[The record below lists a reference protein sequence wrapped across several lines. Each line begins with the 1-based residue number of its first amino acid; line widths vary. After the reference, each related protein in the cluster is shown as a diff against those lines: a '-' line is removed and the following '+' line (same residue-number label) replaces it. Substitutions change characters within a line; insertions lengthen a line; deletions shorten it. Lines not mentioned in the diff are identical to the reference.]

1 MLIPKVMFVWVYFCK
16 NDKSL
21 IILKVLVFL
30 FVELFNVELVWS
42 YFVFHCLNC
51 YTVNLRCLFL
61 LFVIE
66 TIQLY
71 SWFDYWLRCFNGH
84 TILVAHFLNQRSC
97 KTLQVWHVVR
107 QMSQVYVKGLA
118 CGASDVTGLCHR
130 FGMWCVRCHRFMSQ
144 VWHVVR
150 QMSQVYV
157 TSLACGASDVTGLC
171 HRCGM
176 WCVRCHR
183 FMSQVWHVVRQMS
196 QVYVTSLACG
206 ASDVTG
212 LCHRCGM
219 WCVRC
224 HRFMSQVW
232 HVVRQMSQIYVTG
245 LACGASDVT
254 GLACGASD
262 VTGLCHRFCMRASE
276 VMSRNVHG
284 IALWKACVKV
294 RHTSEWLV

>member
-157 TSLACGASDVTGLC
+157 TGLACGASDVTGLC
-171 HRCGM
+171 HRFGM

-183 FMSQVWHVVRQMS
+183 FMSQVWHVVRQ
-196 QVYVTSLACG
+196 
-206 ASDVTG
+206 
-212 LCHRCGM
+212 
-219 WCVRC
+219 
-224 HRFMSQVW
+224 MSQVW

-276 VMSRNVHG
+276 VMSCNVHG